1 MRSLSTRSLSLIVLS
16 LVSLAVVVPADAD
29 PPKLPKPS
37 ASTVLGLLSAG
48 SPDALAGSIRGY
60 LVQNLPSPIYEAR
73 PNWGHTANPHGLKA
87 IGPGSHTPVNDGK
100 WKHIVVTAI
109 NPADNLVFD
118 VRNLNQS
125 EPGRITFDVFL
136 AFNAHLDYDQQNWRN
151 GTRVWSGGARARFRV
166 KANLACET
174 TFRVDTS
181 SSILPD
187 VVVRFHVVRSN
198 VAVEQFV
205 MEHINGVGGE
215 LAELFGNAMHHGL
228 NHLHP
233 SLEHDMLEKANAAIE
248 KAADTKEVHVS
259 MSELLKKKG
268 WWPTDGGAKPRRS
281 PAESA
286 NPSEPPPASLLP
298 PVSSPAPPPP
308 PEPPPSPPGP

>member
-1 MRSLSTRSLSLIVLS
+1 MRSLFIFLLLFVA
-16 LVSLAVVVPADAD
+16 LALVVPADAD

-60 LVQNLPSPIYEAR
+60 LVQNLPNPLFEAR

-87 IGPGSHTPVNDGK
+87 IGPDSHTPVNDGK
-100 WKHIVVTAI
+100 WKHIVVTAV

-118 VRNLNQS
+118 IRNMNQA

-151 GTRVWSGGARARFRV
+151 GTRMWSGGARARFRI
-166 KANLACET
+166 KAALACEMT
-174 TFRVDTS
+174 IRVEKGDLL
-181 SSILPD
+181 LPD
-187 VVVRFHVVRSN
+187 AVVRFHVVRSN
-198 VAVEQFV
+198 VSYEQFV
-205 MEHINGVGGE
+205 MEHINGVGGD
-215 LAELFGNAMHHGL
+215 LAEMLGNAMHHGL
-228 NHLHP
+228 HQLHP
-233 SLEHDMLEKANAAIE
+233 SLEHDMLERANAAIE

-259 MSELLKKKG
+259 LSELLKKKG
-268 WWPTDGGAKPRRS
+268 WLPKTTPTPPDSLAKPAS
-281 PAESA
+281 P
-286 NPSEPPPASLLP
+286 PEPPGASLLA
-298 PVSSPAPPPP
+298 PVSSPEPPPP